1 MTQTLFV
8 YGTLAPGRANAHLLD
23 GVDGEWEPATVNG
36 RLYAEAWGAALGF
49 PGLVLDPAGAPVA
62 GFMLTSDRLAEHWQR
77 LDEFEGEGYERVLA
91 KVRRR
96 DGSSLDAFLYELK
109 DKRPPDARLAG

>member
-1 MTQTLFV
+1 MT
-8 YGTLAPGRANAHLLD
+8 
-23 GVDGEWEPATVNG
+23 G
-36 RLYAEAWGAALGF
+36 RLRAEAWGPRRAFRGSSSIR
-49 PGLVLDPAGAPVA
+49 PGGPVA